1 MTLAIIDG
9 DVLLYQA
16 IWGIETLEEA
26 KEKFDSIFKEVCES
40 CFSTDY
46 VMAFGGPNNFR
57 EDLYVEY
64 KKSPSRKKSKSN
76 KPEWF
81 DDLKSYAASLEGAD
95 LCEGCEADD
104 MVRVWANEAAK
115 VAWPYI
121 VVSIDKDLDCIPGKH
136 YNNRKLEFYDIDED
150 YADYFYW
157 KQILMGDTVDNI
169 PGIKGCGP
177 VKADKIL
184 NGLSDHKARRAA
196 VCKAYN
202 EAYGEEGYEY
212 LIANGRLIHIW
223 RFLGDHFKI
232 SKEKYNDAIAE

>member
-1 MTLAIIDG
+1 MTLAVIDG
-9 DVLLYQA
+9 DVLLYQSM
-16 IWGIETLEEA
+16 WGMKTLKEA
-26 KEKFDSIFKEVCES
+26 KEKFDSVFQETLDSV
-40 CFSTDY
+40 FATDY

-57 EDLYVEY
+57 EVLYADY
-64 KKSPSRKKSKSN
+64 KKSSSRMKSKSN

-81 DDLKSYAASLEGAD
+81 NDLKSYAANLEGAC
-95 LCEGCEADD
+95 LCDGYEADD
-104 MVRVWANEAAK
+104 MVRIWAEEARA
-115 VAWPYI
+115 VAWPF
-121 VVSIDKDLDCIPGKH
+121 VVISIDKDLDCIPGKH
-136 YNNRKLEFYDIDED
+136 NRRGFIYDIDED

-177 VKADKIL
+177 VKADKLL